1 MKRFK
6 KVISLILSV
15 VLLLSVLPLNV
26 FATDNNPVVSISI
39 SDTYVCDGTQDAE
52 GKFVQFSFML
62 TQNYDGGGVGSSMTV
77 DRDSAINGVD
87 TDFGTLY
94 LSDNQDDELWE
105 VGNTYQVTG
114 TIGDLSTTFNVTV
127 LEIESIEIEDVECVE
142 KNNGYMEGY
151 WDIDNNYLEWFRY
164 YIEPNNI
171 TVNFTNGISVSGY
184 TSEIQNFIGVYPY
197 CNSDQSFEN
206 QWGIGEH
213 TATLYLAGFEVEYT
227 VIIKESPVRSIDI
240 KDVTV
245 YENIGGY
252 ETENGYYYN
261 IDPFFDVT
269 FFDGSKLEGCQH
281 NVYYDGKLFWFDVE
295 TNQYNEPW
303 SVGNT
308 YIATAVF
315 AGKSYNFNVTVAE
328 NPIERI
334 NIKDIILY
342 DGIHGSYGEY
352 YFNPVFDVVLKDGTV
367 YKDEEYSIDI
377 NGSYVSLEYTCDQEN
392 WKPGNTYNVSGEL
405 AGITDTFNVTI
416 EENPVESIEFTKLPK
431 TEYITGE
438 YFDMR
443 GAELRVNYKD
453 GKFEDIVIDDCIY
466 YIDFYLI
473 KCEYFDMSFECYPHQ
488 YFSEVGKQTVSFDLL
503 GKELKI
509 DVNVSK
515 NLAESAE
522 LKVENDDLVLTV
534 KNSDGSSYDLK
545 IVGND
550 IRGGDT
556 GVIAGWFYAENM
568 IFEAAVYFDYDEN
581 SKTYTNV
588 SFELVNF
595 ADEDLKTNEVE
606 TCEWLKMYDK
616 AGNIYW
622 GINFSRNYELISYL
636 GKVTEDNI
644 DVIMSTAAYLE
655 YGHYMA
661 DTELEDG
668 NYYGKFTADEIRTA
682 VYKHFDI
689 DYIDVT
695 LSDKYDSEK
704 DIVYVSNMDAGGPER
719 ITLNRLEN
727 NWYMEFVSYD
737 LVKYYV
743 LCGEDGRIKTFDTK
757 PLIDSE
763 YGYITDSGEYE
774 NIYWQYFE
782 ETKTLK
788 ITGKG
793 EIPSFTSSYLAQPWY
808 LYKNKIEKLVI
819 DGNFTAVG
827 DNAFSKLTAISSVEM
842 PDSIQFIKNGAFA
855 DCVNLSNIILPEN
868 IKEICDNS
876 FKGCKKLSAVK
887 GLENVLSIGEKAFAG
902 CSLSG
907 TISLNNALYV
917 ESDAFSGCDA
927 VKAVKYGLNTYTDL
941 SSDNLGDH
949 NSKIY
954 ITYGS
959 PIYYNIVFDNLTYFL
974 IGDLSGDGSLDSND
988 ILGLRQSILT
998 NYVLDE
1004 HILDVNLDGKVNI
1017 KDIVRIKKIIAG

>member
-52 GKFVQFSFML
+52 GKFNDFSIMV
-62 TQNYDGGGVGSSMTV
+62 TANYEGGAVGSSYT
-77 DRDSAINGVD
+77 INRNSSVETDWGVL
-87 TDFGTLY
+87 T

-105 VGNTYQVTG
+105 AGNTYQVTG
-114 TIGDLSTTFNVTV
+114 IIGDLSTTFNVTV
-127 LEIESIEIEDVECVE
+127 LEIESIEIEDVELVE
-142 KNNGYMEGY
+142 NNNGYMEGY

-164 YIEPNNI
+164 YIEPNNM

-213 TATLYLAGFEVEYT
+213 TATLYLAGFEIDYT
-227 VIIKESPVRSIDI
+227 VIIKEAPIISIEV

-261 IDPFFDVT
+261 INPFFDVT
-269 FFDGSKLEGCQH
+269 FFDGSKLEGCKSY
-281 NVYYDGKLFWFDVE
+281 VYYDGKYFWLNVE
-295 TNQYNEPW
+295 TNQYDEPW

-334 NIKDIILY
+334 DIKDITLY
-342 DGIHGSYGEY
+342 DGIHNCYGEY
-352 YFNPVFDVVLKDGTV
+352 NFHPFFDVVLKDGTV
-367 YKDEEYSIDI
+367 YKDEEYGIDI
-377 NGSYVSLEYTCDQEN
+377 NGTYISLEYIYDQEN
-392 WKPGNTYNVSGEL
+392 WKVGNTYSISGEL

-416 EENPVESIEFTKLPK
+416 EENPIESIEFTKIPR
-431 TEYITGE
+431 TEYLTGE
-438 YFDMR
+438 FFDMR

-453 GKFEDIVIDDCIY
+453 GKYEDIILDECIY
-466 YIDFYLI
+466 DMNTTIIRFEYI
-473 KCEYFDMSFECYPHQ
+473 DMSFDFCTNTNFFFED
-488 YFSEVGKQTVSFDLL
+488 GKQTVTIDLL
-503 GKELKI
+503 GKEFKI

-515 NLAESAE
+515 NLAESAQ
-522 LKVENDDLVLTV
+522 LKVENDYLVIIV
-534 KNSDGSSYDLK
+534 NNSDGSSYELK

-550 IRGGDT
+550 IRAGDD
-556 GVIAGWFYAENM
+556 GVIRGSFFAENM

-588 SFELVNF
+588 SFELPDFV
-595 ADEDLKTNEVE
+595 DEALKTNEVE
-606 TCEWLKMYDK
+606 TSEWLKMYDK

-622 GINFSRNYELISYL
+622 GINFSRNHELISYT
-636 GKVTEDNI
+636 GEVTKENI

-704 DIVYVSNMDAGGPER
+704 DIVYVSNMDAGGYQR
-719 ITLNRLEN
+719 ITLNKIGN

-743 LCGEDGRIKTFDTK
+743 LCGEDGRIKAFDTK
-757 PLIDSE
+757 PFIDPE

-998 NYVLDE
+998 NYALDE